1 MTEPPNALPA
11 TDVNPTAT
19 DESTPPAAS
28 ARAVSGSSTAAST
41 AASTG
46 PSTGPST
53 AASTAASTA
62 VGLGPISGVGLDV
75 PGTAVAVGAH
85 PDDVE
90 FWCGATLARWAAAGA
105 VVHVVIC
112 TDGSKGTW
120 DAHAD
125 TAALAERRAIEAR
138 AAAARLGTTG
148 EVVLLGNV
156 DGELVADRA
165 TTERVAFHLRRLR
178 PDVVLGHD
186 PWKRY
191 RLHPDHRAAGFLT
204 VDAVVA
210 ARDPHF
216 FPQQGVAAHRPSELL
231 LFEADEANHAEPGDP
246 QWLDHKIGSLLTHES
261 QLETTHFYR
270 VGAPADRA
278 AARAAF
284 ADDERRKMAEAG
296 RPFGLALAEVFH
308 RMSGM

>member
-11 TDVNPTAT
+11 TDVNPTAA
-19 DESTPPAAS
+19 DEPTPPAAS
-28 ARAVSGSSTAAST
+28 AGAVSGSSTT
-41 AASTG
+41 

-53 AASTAASTA
+53 
-62 VGLGPISGVGLDV
+62 GPISGVGLDV

-120 DAHAD
+120 DPHAD

-138 AAAARLGTTG
+138 SAAARLGTTG

-165 TTERVAFHLRRLR
+165 ATERVAFHLRRLR